1 MKLIYVI
8 ERLSLLIKSE
18 KEISPLDINVYQVGS
33 DKTNNDLEIVTQ
45 KELSKPI
52 SIDGTFYVP
61 ATIYVGFK
69 YPVSK
74 ADAIRIAINDYF
86 CTEIHKNDVVAM
98 PEINCIAPHNIN
110 LVSNDDTYVKVI
122 FSEYMCFPVMD
133 FKIDFNLYGNVI
145 YGKRMRVID
154 TVEWNGDDCLFSI
167 GIANG
172 DNLQNICFE
181 KQVDITPYSGIAYVR
196 AVSASFTLDQ
206 IIAVSD
212 LSLIYNGTIN
222 FVAILKYNNLKL
234 SKKYISVYL
243 RHHINATQ
251 CIYPDTK
258 KTKLQLLGYNVTST
272 ITKEEEETN
281 ESND

>member
-1 MKLIYVI
+1 MKPIYVI
-8 ERLSLLIKSE
+8 ERISLLIKSE

-61 ATIYVGFK
+61 ATIYAGFK

-74 ADAIRIAINDYF
+74 ADAISIAINDYF

-98 PEINCIAPHNIN
+98 REINCIVPQNIN
-110 LVSNDDTYVKVI
+110 LVSNNAAYVKVI
-122 FSEYMCFPVMD
+122 SSEYMCFPVMD

-154 TVEWNGDDCLFSI
+154 TVEWNGDDHLFSI

-181 KQVDITPYSGIAYVR
+181 KQVDVMPYSGIAYVR
-196 AVSASFTLDQ
+196 AVSASFTLEQ
-206 IIAVSD
+206 ITAVSD

-258 KTKLQLLGYNVTST
+258 KAKLQLLGYNVIST
-272 ITKEEEETN
+272 VTKEEEETN